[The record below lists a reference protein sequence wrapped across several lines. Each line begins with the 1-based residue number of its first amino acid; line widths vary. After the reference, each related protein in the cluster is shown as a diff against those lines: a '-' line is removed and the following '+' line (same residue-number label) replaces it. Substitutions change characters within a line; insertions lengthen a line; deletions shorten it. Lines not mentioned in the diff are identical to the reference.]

1 MIQSVLLRF
10 SCGAL
15 VTLSLLLTPGLHVQC
30 SDDIFCSLVLLFNCL
45 DWFLWSAHQ
54 IPVTIPGLLK
64 ENVYPAASQITKAL
78 RRVPEIFVISAF
90 IYVAFYQLQKGG
102 LKLKLQFGWAHTC
115 SPTRESE
122 AALSVRVGSVSA
134 WDTRRNLV
142 SKRQQI
148 KQLDFQMW
156 FWLSPFLQSVILLI
170 LFFKCVVW
178 HVSAQDRPIGLLPGV
193 IAVNSLSPLSS

>member
-15 VTLSLLLTPGLHVQC
+15 VTLSLLLTPGLHAQC

-90 IYVAFYQLQKGG
+90 IYYRSGFLSATERRVE
-102 LKLKLQFGWAHTC
+102 T
-115 SPTRESE
+115 E
-122 AALSVRVGSVSA
+122 ATVWVGSH
-134 WDTRRNLV
+134 
-142 SKRQQI
+142 
-148 KQLDFQMW
+148 
-156 FWLSPFLQSVILLI
+156 LQSHPWVWSGPKCQSGLCFSLGYKTKPCLKKATNKTTGFPDVILAFSI
-170 LFFKCVVW
+170 
-178 HVSAQDRPIGLLPGV
+178 SSISYTSYIGF
-193 IAVNSLSPLSS
+193 